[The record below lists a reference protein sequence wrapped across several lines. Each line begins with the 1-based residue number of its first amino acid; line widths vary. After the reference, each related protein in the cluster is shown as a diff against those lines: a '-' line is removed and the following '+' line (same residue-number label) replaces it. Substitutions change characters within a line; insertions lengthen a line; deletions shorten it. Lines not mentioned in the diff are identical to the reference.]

1 MLEDNAATPKPVRT
15 RKAAKAEAAPTAG
28 GVREWQEVVGEIKRL
43 KDEGLTVP
51 AIADQLD
58 VSYTLVNQ
66 VILQSYKMSVDTVAV
81 FERQERKRVEGDAA

>member
-1 MLEDNAATPKPVRT
+1 M
-15 RKAAKAEAAPTAG
+15 
-28 GVREWQEVVGEIKRL
+28 REYADEIKRL

-81 FERQERKRVEGDAA
+81 FERQERLRLGLDAA